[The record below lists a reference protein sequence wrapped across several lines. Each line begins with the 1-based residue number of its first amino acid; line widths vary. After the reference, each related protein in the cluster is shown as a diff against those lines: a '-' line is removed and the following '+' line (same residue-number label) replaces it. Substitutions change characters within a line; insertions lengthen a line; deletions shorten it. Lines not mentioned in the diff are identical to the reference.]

1 MHSVLQKRGSL
12 AAAMPRNPGPA
23 REFGP
28 FKRECTEQPEND
40 LTDIAVI
47 GALLRLS
54 WAAP

>member
-1 MHSVLQKRGSL
+1 MHSILQKRGSL